1 VGNGRVE
8 VGDDGSGVEPVSQS
22 AAEQMTI
29 AGAAWKKLGEEATLV
44 VLGRGLIGGLGDAA
58 SAALTVYHH
67 GRSYRFDGR
76 VTVPG
81 ASASA
86 SKQTYRFEFRLPR
99 RVQRWSLDG
108 LVLRWDGGEFELP
121 LPAASG
127 AASRGLPPAAIK
139 SVAPEPADRAEPDT
153 LGNAP
158 EERYGGQIREGE
170 TELTKL
176 RQELERASSEL
187 ARVHAET
194 RQAQVQ
200 RDEAQ
205 RERDRAWEERD
216 RARWLASVSSELE
229 YVEREL
235 VERRGDLE
243 QVGRDLAVRR
253 AELERLEL
261 DLDLADQE
269 PEDGVITDFR
279 SQASVSPAPPR
290 PPTYMVDTDPQ
301 RTVSSAQGQLT
312 AALSEVRKQM
322 ERVQLAAEAPPLD
335 EELVEPPPP
344 PPVPE
349 ARVETPPPPAPEAPL
364 YEPEPPP
371 MASEPEPLP
380 VYEVPP
386 PPVESAPP
394 PPPPAPEPLAP
405 PPPLEAVA
413 PPEAPAPQPLA
424 SAPEALTPPTAH
436 EAPAPEPPAPEAPP
450 GSEPYDEAAATGE
463 GDGAMRFPTVSN
475 APASRER
482 DRDNWFSKALQR
494 LAEQDREA
502 GGRVLVSLLPA
513 QAIATPRLLRYDLI
527 VRELG
532 IYAVDVDGLG
542 TRIEPRVRPRPMGDS
557 DAWITGSLVQLGDL
571 AARGR
576 QGLIRRLRRYPV
588 TVEGDRGRVDD
599 LIALARTPLGLRDLC
614 EVGPQ
619 IEVPLLLRMVASSIV
634 PEWTLGERF
643 TLRFEPTDPAVSPC
657 YLRINDGNSP
667 GVTTQPPLDRPAA
680 TVRCRARALIHL
692 LAGVEV
698 PEGEKPQI
706 SGASEPLQLL
716 QGWMHRLEDSWS
728 D

>member
-1 VGNGRVE
+1 
-8 VGDDGSGVEPVSQS
+8 
-22 AAEQMTI
+22 MTI
-29 AGAAWKKLGEEATLV
+29 AGAAWKKLGEETTLV
-44 VLGRGLIGGLGDAA
+44 VLGRGPSGGLGDAA

-99 RVQRWSLDG
+99 RVQRWSLEG
-108 LVLRWDGGEFELP
+108 LVLRWGGREFELP
-121 LPAASG
+121 LPAAAPG
-127 AASRGLPPAAIK
+127 AASGGLPPAAMK
-139 SVAPEPADRAEPDT
+139 SLAPDPADRAEPEP

-158 EERYGGQIREGE
+158 EERYGRQMPEGE
-170 TELTKL
+170 TELIKL

-187 ARVHAET
+187 ARVQAET
-194 RQAQVQ
+194 RQAQGQ

-205 RERDRAWEERD
+205 RERDRAREERD
-216 RARWLASVSSELE
+216 RAQEWLASVSSELE
-229 YVEREL
+229 HVEREL

-243 QVGRDLAVRR
+243 QVVRDLAVRR

-279 SQASVSPAPPR
+279 SRASVSPAPPR
-290 PPTYMVDTDPQ
+290 PPTYTVDTDPQ

-335 EELVEPPPP
+335 EELVEELVEPPPSP
-344 PPVPE
+344 PAPE
-349 ARVETPPPPAPEAPL
+349 ARVETPPPPAPEAPA

-371 MASEPEPLP
+371 VAYEPEPLP
-380 VYEVPP
+380 AYEPPP

-413 PPEAPAPQPLA
+413 PPEASAPLPPPPAPEPLA
-424 SAPEALTPPTAH
+424 PPAAD

-450 GSEPYDEAAATGE
+450 GSEQYGEAAAAGE
-463 GDGAMRFPTVSN
+463 GDGAMRFPTISN
-475 APASRER
+475 ALAPRER
-482 DRDNWFSKALQR
+482 DRDNWFCKALQQ

-513 QAIATPRLLRYDLI
+513 QAIATPRFLRYDLI

-542 TRIEPRVRPRPMGDS
+542 TRIEPRVRPRPMGES

-571 AARGR
+571 AARGN
-576 QGLIRRLRRYPV
+576 QGLLRRLRRYPV

-599 LIALARTPLGLRDLC
+599 LIALARTPLRLRDLC
-614 EVGPQ
+614 EVGAQ

-643 TLRFEPTDPAVSPC
+643 TVRFEPTDPPVSPC
-657 YLRINDGNSP
+657 YLRINDGSAP
-667 GVTTQPPLDRPAA
+667 GVTAQLPLDRPAA
-680 TVRCRARALIHL
+680 TVRCSAWALIHL

-698 PEGEKPQI
+698 PEGEKPLI

-716 QGWMHRLEDSWS
+716 QGWIHRLEGS
-728 D
+728 